1 MLVDIFGYMNKE
13 EIIARVAAVID
24 IICTEAKAIVQAV
37 MASDI
42 GVNNKVGKNTLVDS
56 DLFNTVGV
64 MSEDIEVVTLLVN
77 DYVEYIENGRSAGS
91 FPPPQAIAA
100 WCQKKGLPSDNSTVF
115 LICRS
120 IYEKGIAP
128 RPIFNGSEGV
138 WETIDKTFDTW
149 NEDICEAILSGITD
163 WFNN

>member
-1 MLVDIFGYMNKE
+1 MDRDEL
-13 EIIARVAAVID
+13 IARVASVIAD
-24 IICTEAKAIVQAV
+24 IMTEAKSIVLIV
-37 MASDI
+37 MSSEI
-42 GVNNKVGKNTLVDS
+42 GVNKKVGKNTLVDS
-56 DLFNTVGV
+56 DLFNTVDV
-64 MSEDIEVVTLLVN
+64 KSEDIEVVTLLVN
-77 DYVEYIENGRSAGS
+77 DYIDYIEHGRKPGS

-128 RPIFNGSEGV
+128 RPIFDGSEGV
-138 WETIDKTFDTW
+138 WETIDSVFDAW
-149 NEDICEAILSGITD
+149 AEDIFTAITSGLTE

>member
-1 MLVDIFGYMNKE
+1 MNKE

-77 DYVEYIENGRSAGS
+77 DYVEYIENGRKPGS

-128 RPIFNGSEGV
+128 RPIFDGSEGV
-138 WETIDKTFDTW
+138 WETIDSVFDAW
-149 NEDICEAILSGITD
+149 AEDIFDAITSGLTD

>member
-1 MLVDIFGYMNKE
+1 MSKE
-13 EIIARVAAVID
+13 EIVARVASVIAD
-24 IICTEAKAIVQAV
+24 IMTQAKSIVLAV
-37 MASDI
+37 MSSDI

-56 DLFNTVGV
+56 DIFNSVGV
-64 MSEDIEVVTLLVN
+64 KSDDIEVVTLLVN
-77 DYVEYIENGRSAGS
+77 DYIDYIENGRSAGS

-100 WCQKKGLPSDNSTVF
+100 WCGRKGLPTDNSTVF

-128 RPIFNGSEGV
+128 RPIFDGSEGV
-138 WETIDKTFDTW
+138 WETIDSVFDAW
-149 NEDICEAILSGITD
+149 AEDIFTAITSGLTE

>member
-1 MLVDIFGYMNKE
+1 MDRD
-13 EIIARVAAVID
+13 EIIARVASVIAD
-24 IICTEAKAIVQAV
+24 IMTEAKSIVLSV
-37 MASDI
+37 MSSDI

-64 MSEDIEVVTLLVN
+64 KSEDIEVVTLLVN
-77 DYVEYIENGRSAGS
+77 DYIDYIEHGRKAGS
-91 FPPPQAIAA
+91 FPPPQAIAE
-100 WCQKKGLPSDNSTVF
+100 WCQKKGLPTDNSTVF

-128 RPIFNGSEGV
+128 RPIFDGSEGV
-138 WETIDKTFDTW
+138 WETIDSVFDAW
-149 NEDICEAILSGITD
+149 AEDIFTAITSGLTE